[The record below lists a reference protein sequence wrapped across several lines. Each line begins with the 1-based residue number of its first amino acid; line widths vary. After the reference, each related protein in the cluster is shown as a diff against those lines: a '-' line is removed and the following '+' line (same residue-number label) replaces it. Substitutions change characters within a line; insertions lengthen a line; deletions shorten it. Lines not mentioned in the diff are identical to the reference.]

1 MDGYVVPQL
10 AKKNIQYD
18 MIQKHTDLP
27 SFPYSRSRLLYIFLN
42 KHSTSSTDKISEL
55 YTLVTSL
62 IQIGMDTHD
71 LVDVGEEQIEM
82 KKMRTRQ
89 LRVLAGD
96 YFSSKFYHL
105 LSQAGQIDTIHSLS
119 HAISEVNRLKINLY
133 MKMKK
138 FKLSAEDY
146 FQHCID
152 IKSQLY
158 LIFTNYMDEM
168 LQKQWP
174 DILVSITK
182 CELITEEIDKMN
194 QIQIKDLRGSWAYWY
209 ILKQATSEE
218 KEMLKK
224 DSCNKSL
231 IQSVLLKYNIKVK
244 LHQML
249 ENQWKDV
256 SEKVNNIKNENI
268 KNELEKIGQPFISYL
283 SASKV

>member
-1 MDGYVVPQL
+1 MDGYLVPEL
-10 AKKNIQYD
+10 AKKSMQYD

-27 SFPYSRSRLLYIFLN
+27 TFPYSRSRLLYIFLN
-42 KHSTSSTDKISEL
+42 KHSTSDKISEL

-62 IQIGMDTHD
+62 IQMGMDTHD
-71 LVDVGEEQIEM
+71 LVDIGEEQIEM

-138 FKLSAEDY
+138 FKLTAEDY

-158 LIFTNYMDEM
+158 LIFSNYMDEV
-168 LQKQWP
+168 LRKQWP
-174 DILVSITK
+174 DILASITK
-182 CELITEEIDKMN
+182 CELITEEIDKLN
-194 QIQIKDLRGSWAYWY
+194 QIKDLKGSWAYWY
-209 ILKQATSEE
+209 ILKHATIEE
-218 KEMLKK
+218 MEMLKE

-231 IQSVLLKYNIKVK
+231 IQSVLLKYNIRAK

-249 ENQWKDV
+249 EKQWKDV